1 MLQKI
6 KGKAVKH
13 LCVGFLLLSVEGS
26 RENEG
31 SDSHTDTE
39 MLVGNLELAVFTIE
53 TDLRRIIRLQM
64 NPLIYASAMIATY
77 QRIYRLQYRAAGG
90 KTRCKR

>member
-13 LCVGFLLLSVEGS
+13 LSVGFLLLSVEGS
-26 RENEG
+26 RGNEG

-39 MLVGNLELAVFTIE
+39 MLVGNFTIE
-53 TDLRRIIRLQM
+53 TDLRRITRLQM

-90 KTRCKR
+90 KTRCKH

>member
-13 LCVGFLLLSVEGS
+13 LSVGFLLLSVEGS

-31 SDSHTDTE
+31 SYSHTDTE

-64 NPLIYASAMIATY
+64 NPLIYVSAMIATY

-90 KTRCKR
+90 KTRCKH

>member
-1 MLQKI
+1 MKKINWINEEVSSDLIKFFSHSTMLQKI

-39 MLVGNLELAVFTIE
+39 MLVGNLE
-53 TDLRRIIRLQM
+53 
-64 NPLIYASAMIATY
+64 
-77 QRIYRLQYRAAGG
+77 
-90 KTRCKR
+90 

>member
-13 LCVGFLLLSVEGS
+13 IYVGFLLLSVDGS
-26 RENEG
+26 RGNEG
-31 SDSHTDTE
+31 SDSHMDTE

-53 TDLRRIIRLQM
+53 TDNPSSNESVRID
-64 NPLIYASAMIATY
+64 
-77 QRIYRLQYRAAGG
+77 G
-90 KTRCKR
+90 KTAG